1 MINRKLLIIFLI
13 ALPGYCQINKTGRW
27 QYILPKHYIAY
38 KITAPI
44 TIDGKADEPVWK
56 LADWT
61 DNFVDIEGLQK
72 PKPKYRTRV
81 KMLWD
86 DNYFYFYAELEEP
99 NVWANI
105 IQRDAVIFH
114 NNDFEIFIKP
124 YTDFPQ
130 YCEFEMNA
138 LNSVWDLLLM
148 NAYREDG
155 PILNNWDI
163 KGLKT
168 AVHIDGTINDPSDTD
183 KSWSAEIAIPRSALN
198 ELRFKNMQARSP
210 EIWRINFSRVEWD
223 YQVNDGKYGRQRDKN
238 GKLLPEHNWVWSPQG
253 LIDMH
258 QPEFW
263 GYVKFSEKQPGTE
276 NFALPDDDKIIQ
288 ALFYLYKKEKEYL
301 KLHGSY
307 ADNIKELDSLMF
319 VFNNKIFNPAI
330 DITNFGFEIL
340 FNISYE
346 RINYVINEKGFIKKI
361 RY

>member
-1 MINRKLLIIFLI
+1 MRKIFLFVVFFSTVS
-13 ALPGYCQINKTGRW
+13 LCQNDSLGVWK
-27 QYILPKHYIAY
+27 YIQPKSYIAY
-38 KITAPI
+38 KATTPI
-44 TIDGKADEPVWK
+44 TVDGKADEPAWK

-61 DNFVDIEGLQK
+61 DYFVDIEGLQK
-72 PKPKYRTRV
+72 PKPKFRTRV

-105 IQRDAVIFH
+105 TQRDAVIFH

-124 YTDFPQ
+124 YTDFPH

-138 LNSVWDLLLM
+138 LNTVWDLLLM

-155 PILNNWDI
+155 PIINDWDI

-183 KSWSAEIAIPRSALN
+183 KGWSAEIAIPRSALN
-198 ELRFKNMQARSP
+198 ELRFKNMKVTSP

-223 YQVNDGKYGRQRDKN
+223 YQINDGKYGRQRDKN

-253 LIDMH
+253 VIDMH

-263 GYVKFSEKQPGTE
+263 GYVKFSDMKPRTDK
-276 NFALPDDDKIIQ
+276 FAPPDDDKIIQ

-301 KLHGSY
+301 RLHGSY
-307 ADNIKELDSLMF
+307 TDNIKELESLIF
-319 VFNNKIFNPAI
+319 IFNNEDCDPSIE
-330 DITNFGFEIL
+330 ITNFGFEIS
-340 FNISYE
+340 FNISFKRTKY
-346 RINYVINEKGFIKKI
+346 IINEKGFIKKI
-361 RY
+361 EY

>member
-1 MINRKLLIIFLI
+1 MKKIFLFVVLLS
-13 ALPGYCQINKTGRW
+13 AVSLCQGNSVDIWKYA
-27 QYILPKHYIAY
+27 QPKAYIAY
-38 KITAPI
+38 KTTKPI
-44 TIDGKADEPVWK
+44 IIDGKADEPAWK
-56 LADWT
+56 HAKWT
-61 DNFVDIEGLQK
+61 DDFVDIEGLQK
-72 PKPKYRTRV
+72 PRPKYRTRV

-105 IQRDAVIFH
+105 TQRDAVIFH

-138 LNSVWDLLLM
+138 LNTVWDLLLM

-168 AVHIDGTINDPSDTD
+168 AVHIDGTLNDPSDTD
-183 KSWSAEIAIPRSALN
+183 KGWSAEIAIPRTALN
-198 ELRFKNMQARSP
+198 ELRFKNMKPETP

-223 YQVNDGKYGRQRDKN
+223 YQINDGKYERERDKY

-253 LIDMH
+253 VIDMH

-263 GYVKFSEKQPGTE
+263 GYVKFSDKQSGTDSF
-276 NFALPDDDKIIQ
+276 NVPPDDQIIQ
-288 ALFYLYKKEKEYL
+288 ALFYLYKKEKEYMRLNGMYTNNTEEL
-301 KLHGSY
+301 KPL
-307 ADNIKELDSLMF
+307 KF
-319 VFNNKIFNPAI
+319 VFNKKAYNPKIYL
-330 DITNFGFEIL
+330 TNFGFEIV
-340 FNISYE
+340 FE
-346 RINYVINEKGFIKKI
+346 INYLQTKFVINEKGFVKKL